1 MNSWSV
7 GAWCWHARQASPC
20 RVIDRQ
26 DVWGE
31 VAYRVWLP
39 AKDAVV
45 RARAQDLGDLTA
57 VRSTV
62 EQVLHTAAAA
72 KLLDALEDNLLLAPI
87 QSSVVPLPHQL
98 YALNR
103 AMSRDR
109 IRYLLADEVGL
120 GKTIEAGLVLREL
133 KLRGMV
139 RRVLVVAPKGLV
151 RQWQAEM
158 RLHFGEPFRF
168 VEPSELAAFRSFSS
182 PLPPGEGPGVR
193 ENDENLWRM
202 HDQVI
207 CSLDSVKPI
216 EGRRGWSL
224 EQLAT
229 YNRERFEDLISA
241 GWDLVIIDEA
251 HRLGG
256 STEQVARYKL
266 GAALAEAAPYL
277 LLLSATPH
285 QGKTDQF
292 MRLMQLL
299 DREAFP
305 DEGSINRDRVRPFV
319 IRTEKRAAIDA
330 EGQPLFKPRS
340 TRLQTVAWQDR
351 HAAQQRLY
359 VAVTDYVRH
368 GYNQAMAAKQR
379 HIGFLMI
386 LMQRLV
392 TSSTA
397 AIRATL
403 EKRQALLDAPQ
414 AQANLLSGPS
424 LDPTPS
430 GPAWRLSKIAPGD
443 FVEAVDPDEW
453 AELDGQSQL
462 DIALQASGWEREKSE
477 VEMLL
482 ELARET
488 ERQGTDAKAE
498 ALLELIYKLQQE
510 ENDPQLKVLV
520 FTEFVPTQ
528 AMLAEFLESRGF
540 SVALLNG
547 GMDLDARTRAQQAF
561 CGLHPWSPSLR
572 DQPDGCPNSLPA
584 NLSRGAQIMV
594 STDAGGEGLNLQF
607 CHVIVNFDMPWNPMR
622 LEQRIGRVDRI
633 GQPHVVRAINF
644 VLEDT
649 VEHRVRQ
656 VLEEKLAV
664 IAQEFGVDKAADVMD
679 SVEVEPIF
687 DELFVHGLQD
697 PSSIDTECDAVIN
710 KVREKVAASR
720 KDTDLLTEDHALEAD
735 DARKWR
741 DHPAQYWLERAI
753 TAGLPARGGMAVR
766 EGNCWRIRWPDWG
779 GSDKSAGLPI
789 CTPKAPLGASGRD
802 VATES
807 PRVCFD
813 ARTAEQNPEMEWI
826 TLEDPR
832 ARAVISE
839 LPRCVAGQPLPIAA
853 VTGLP
858 DTVHG
863 VWSLWEISISASN
876 LSEGFSRRRFLP
888 VFVTDDGRTFMPT
901 AKRIWDLLLTENV
914 TLAPKV
920 EVENALACF
929 EASLAAAKAQ
939 GERLFAELLEEHRTW
954 LAEER
959 ERARYAFE
967 ARYQAIGR
975 IGLPAVREHRRKR
988 LEAEHE
994 ARMAAL
1000 ADAEA
1005 CTPDLNAVLMLRIGH
1020 PGGAQA

>member
-1 MNSWSV
+1 MTQTERSFSI
-7 GAWCWHARQASPC
+7 GDWCWFARQASPC
-20 RVIDRQ
+20 RVIERQ

-45 RARAQDLGDLTA
+45 RARALDLASLES
-57 VRSTV
+57 VRPSV
-62 EQVLHTAAAA
+62 EQILHTTAAA

-103 AMSRDR
+103 AVSRDR

-133 KLRGMV
+133 KLRG
-139 RRVLVVAPKGLV
+139 RVKRILVVAPKGLV

-158 RLHFGEPFRF
+158 RLHFGETFQF
-168 VEPSELAAFRSFSS
+168 IEPSELAAFRQWRSGGA
-182 PLPPGEGPGVR
+182 GE
-193 ENDENLWRM
+193 EENLWRM

-207 CSLDSVKPI
+207 CSLDSVKPM
-216 EGRRGWSL
+216 ESRRGWSL
-224 EQLAT
+224 EQLNT
-229 YNRERFEDLISA
+229 YNRERFEDLVSA
-241 GWDLVIIDEA
+241 SWDLVIIDEA
-251 HRLGG
+251 HRMGG

-266 GAALAEAAPYL
+266 GAALAEASPYL

-305 DEGSINRDRVRPFV
+305 EEGSVNRERVRPFV
-319 IRTEKRAAIDA
+319 IRTEKRASINA
-330 EGQPLFKPRS
+330 EGQPLFKPRV
-340 TRLQTVAWQDR
+340 TRLQTVAWQAR
-351 HAAQQRLY
+351 HGAQQRLY
-359 VAVTDYVRH
+359 EAVTDYVRH
-368 GYNQAMAAKQR
+368 GYNQALAAKQR

-414 AQANLLSGPS
+414 LQANLFENTS
-424 LDPTPS
+424 
-430 GPAWRLSKIAPGD
+430 A
-443 FVEAVDPDEW
+443 DEW
-453 AELDGQSQL
+453 ADLDGQSQADL
-462 DIALQASGWEREKSE
+462 AMQSSGWEMEKSE

-488 ERQGTDAKAE
+488 EATGTDAKAE

-510 ENDPQLKVLV
+510 ESDPALKVLI
-520 FTEFVPTQ
+520 FTEFVPSQ
-528 AMLAEFLESRGF
+528 AMLADFLESRGF
-540 SVALLNG
+540 SVTTLNG
-547 GMDLDARTRAQQAF
+547 SMDLETRTRAQQAF
-561 CGLHPWSPSLR
+561 SKEVRVL
-572 DQPDGCPNSLPA
+572 
-584 NLSRGAQIMV
+584 I

-622 LEQRIGRVDRI
+622 IEQRIGRVDRI
-633 GQPHVVRAINF
+633 GQKHVVRAINF

-656 VLEEKLAV
+656 VLEEKLEV

-679 SVEVEPIF
+679 SVEADPIF
-687 DELFVHGLQD
+687 DELFVRGLQNPD
-697 PSSIDTECDAVIN
+697 AIEQECDDAVSQLRSTLVDST
-710 KVREKVAASR
+710 KTS
-720 KDTDLLTEDHALEAD
+720 DLLTAEHNLDAD

-741 DHPAQYWLERAI
+741 DHPAQFWLERAI
-753 TAGLPARGGMAVR
+753 TSGLAV
-766 EGNCWRIRWPDWG
+766 CG
-779 GSDKSAGLPI
+779 GSATQVGKAWRVKWADGSESAQ
-789 CTPKAPLGASGRD
+789 A
-802 VATES
+802 
-807 PRVCFD
+807 CFD
-813 ARTAEQNPEMEWI
+813 ARTADENPELEWI
-826 TLEDPR
+826 TMEDPR

-839 LPRCVAGQPLPIAA
+839 LPRFVAGQPLPVIR

-858 DTVHG
+858 DSIRG
-863 VWSLWEISISASN
+863 IWSLWEITLAAEG
-876 LSEGFSRRRFLP
+876 LSRKRFLP
-888 VFVTDDGRTFMPT
+888 VFINEEGRPFIPT
-901 AKRIWDLLLTENV
+901 AKRIWDLLLTETV
-914 TLAPKV
+914 DVHAVAGTEASAKW
-920 EVENALACF
+920 F
-929 EASLAAAKAQ
+929 EASHTAASTQ
-939 GERLFAELLEEHRTW
+939 GERIFTELLTEHRAQ
-954 LAEER
+954 LKEER
-959 ERARYAFE
+959 ERALYAFE
-967 ARYQAIGR
+967 ARGQAIGR

-988 LEAEHE
+988 LQQEHN

-1000 ADAEA
+1000 DDMEA
-1005 CTPDLNAVLMLRIGH
+1005 SVPDLNAVMMVRV
-1020 PGGAQA
+1020 GGET

>member
-1 MNSWSV
+1 MTDGVTEFGV
-7 GAWCWHARQASPC
+7 GDWCWHARQAAPC
-20 RVIDRQ
+20 RVVDRQ
-26 DVWGE
+26 TLWGE
-31 VAYRVWLP
+31 LAYRIWLP
-39 AKDAVV
+39 NKDAVV
-45 RARAQDLGDLTA
+45 RARPQDLADISS
-57 VRSTV
+57 VQPTV
-62 EQVLHTAAAA
+62 DQILNTTAAA

-120 GKTIEAGLVLREL
+120 GKTIEAGLILREL

-139 RRVLVVAPKGLV
+139 SRVLVVAPKGLV

-158 RLHFGEPFRF
+158 RLHFGESFRF
-168 VEPSELAAFRSFSS
+168 IEPSEIAAFRQW
-182 PLPPGEGPGVR
+182 R
-193 ENDENLWRM
+193 DEEDNLWRM
-202 HDQVI
+202 HNQVI

-216 EGRRGWSL
+216 EKRRGWSL
-224 EQLAT
+224 EQLNT

-241 GWDLVIIDEA
+241 GWDLVIIDES

-266 GAALAEAAPYL
+266 GAALSEAAPYL

-299 DREAFP
+299 DRDSFP
-305 DEGSINRDRVRPFV
+305 DETSINRERVRPFV
-319 IRTEKRAAIDA
+319 IRTEKRGAINA
-330 EGQPLFKPRS
+330 EGQPLFKPRA
-340 TRLQTVAWQDR
+340 TRLFPVAWQAK

-359 VAVTDYVRH
+359 EAVTDYVRH
-368 GYNQAMAAKQR
+368 GYNQALAAKQR

-397 AIRATL
+397 AIHTTL
-403 EKRQALLDAPQ
+403 EKRLALLDSSEV
-414 AQANLLSGPS
+414 QANLF
-424 LDPTPS
+424 D
-430 GPAWRLSKIAPGD
+430 APD
-443 FVEAVDPDEW
+443 VDEW

-462 DIALQASGWEREKSE
+462 DIAVQTSGWEREKAE
-477 VEMLL
+477 VEVLL
-482 ELARET
+482 ELASET

-510 ENDPQLKVLV
+510 ENDPQLKVLI

-540 SVALLNG
+540 SVELLNG
-547 GMDLDARTRAQQAF
+547 GMDLEARTRAQHDF
-561 CGLHPWSPSLR
+561 SR
-572 DQPDGCPNSLPA
+572 DVRVL
-584 NLSRGAQIMV
+584 I

-644 VLEDT
+644 VLDDT
-649 VEHRVRQ
+649 VEHRVRE
-656 VLEEKLAV
+656 VLEQKLEV

-697 PSSIDTECDAVIN
+697 PESIDKECDAVISQ
-710 KVREKVAASR
+710 VREKVAASR
-720 KDTDLLTEDHALEAD
+720 EETDLLSEDHSLEAG

-753 TAGLPARGGMAVR
+753 ITGLPARNGLA
-766 EGNCWRIRWPDWG
+766 EKAGNAWRVKWAD
-779 GSDKSAGLPI
+779 GS
-789 CTPKAPLGASGRD
+789 
-802 VATES
+802 ES

-813 ARTAEQNPEMEWI
+813 ARTAEQNPEFEWI

-839 LPRCVAGQPLPIAA
+839 LPRFVAGQPLAFA
-853 VTGLP
+853 SVSGLP
-858 DTVHG
+858 DTVQG
-863 VWSLWEISISASN
+863 VWSLWEVSLSASN
-876 LSEGFSRRRFLP
+876 SSNSFSRRRFLP
-888 VFVTDDGRTFMPT
+888 VFVNDEGRPFVPT

-914 TLAPKV
+914 LLSPKL
-920 EVENALACF
+920 EVERALTSF
-929 EASLAAAKAQ
+929 ETSQTAAMAQ
-939 GERLFAELLEEHRTW
+939 GERLFADLLEERRTW

-959 ERARYAFE
+959 ERARFAFDS
-967 ARYQAIGR
+967 RYQAIGR

-994 ARMAAL
+994 VRMAAI

-1005 CTPDLNAVLMLRIGH
+1005 CTPDLNAVLMLRVGH
-1020 PGGAQA
+1020 PNGVQA

>member
-1 MNSWSV
+1 MMSWTV
-7 GAWCWHARQASPC
+7 GDWCWHARQASPC
-20 RVIDRQ
+20 RVIDREAL
-26 DVWGE
+26 WGE
-31 VAYRVWLP
+31 VFFRVWLP

-45 RARAQDLGDLTA
+45 RAKAQELGDLTA
-57 VRSTV
+57 VRATV
-62 EQVLHTAAAA
+62 EQILHAAAAA

-87 QSSVVPLPHQL
+87 QSSVAPLPHQL
-98 YALNR
+98 YALER

-120 GKTIEAGLVLREL
+120 GKTIEAGLILREL
-133 KLRGMV
+133 KLRGRV

-151 RQWQAEM
+151 RQWQTEM
-158 RLHFGEPFRF
+158 RLHFGEHFRF
-168 VEPSELAAFRSFSS
+168 VEPSELAAFRQWRDN
-182 PLPPGEGPGVR
+182 GAQG
-193 ENDENLWRM
+193 DDNLWRM

-216 EGRRGWSL
+216 ESRRGWSL
-224 EQLAT
+224 EQLAN

-305 DEGSINRDRVRPFV
+305 SAASINRDRVRPFV

-340 TRLQTVAWQDR
+340 TRLHPVAWQER
-351 HAAQQRLY
+351 HAAQRRLY
-359 VAVTDYVRH
+359 QAVTDYVRH

-403 EKRQALLDAPQ
+403 EKRLAVLEAPA
-414 AQANLLSGPS
+414 AQAS
-424 LDPTPS
+424 L
-430 GPAWRLSKIAPGD
+430 
-443 FVEAVDPDEW
+443 FEAVDPDEW

-462 DIALQASGWEREKSE
+462 DVALQTSGWEREKSE

-482 ELARET
+482 DLARET

-561 CGLHPWSPSLR
+561 
-572 DQPDGCPNSLPA
+572 
-584 NLSRGAQIMV
+584 SREVRILI

-633 GQPHVVRAINF
+633 GQSRVVRAINF

-649 VEHRVRQ
+649 VEHRVRE

-697 PSSIDTECDAVIN
+697 PASIDKECDAVIN
-710 KVREKVAASR
+710 LVREKVAASR
-720 KDTDLLTEDHALEAD
+720 KNIDLLAEDHTLETNE
-735 DARKWR
+735 ARKWR

-753 TAGLPARGGMAVR
+753 TAGLPARGGAAKKV
-766 EGNCWRIRWPDWG
+766 GDAWWVKWAD
-779 GSDKSAGLPI
+779 GS
-789 CTPKAPLGASGRD
+789 
-802 VATES
+802 ES

-813 ARTAEQNPEMEWI
+813 ARTAVQNPELEWI

-839 LPRCVAGQPLPIAA
+839 LPRFVPGQPLPIVT

-858 DTVHG
+858 DTVRG
-863 VWSLWEISISASN
+863 VWSLWEIKLSASN
-876 LSEGFSRRRFLP
+876 LSENFNRRRFLP
-888 VFVTDDGRTFMPT
+888 VFVTDDGRTFVPT
-901 AKRIWDLLLTENV
+901 AKRIWDLLLTESV

-920 EVENALACF
+920 EAELALACF
-929 EASLAAAKAQ
+929 ETSLAAAKAH
-939 GERLFAELLEEHRTW
+939 GERLFTELLEEHRTW

-975 IGLPAVREHRRKR
+975 IGLPTVREHRRKR

-1005 CTPDLNAVLMLRIGH
+1005 CTPDLNAVLMLRIDQ
-1020 PGGAQA
+1020 PGGAPA

>member
-1 MNSWSV
+1 MS
-7 GAWCWHARQASPC
+7 GAFGIGDWCWHARQSSPC

-31 VAYRVWLP
+31 TTYRVWLP
-39 AKDAVV
+39 GKDAVV
-45 RARAQDLGDLTA
+45 RTRPQDLGELSA
-57 VRSTV
+57 VRPTV
-62 EQVLHTAAAA
+62 EQILHTAAAA

-120 GKTIEAGLVLREL
+120 GKTIEAGLILREL

-158 RLHFGEPFRF
+158 RLHFGEHFRF
-168 VEPSELAAFRSFSS
+168 IEPSELAAFRQWRDN
-182 PLPPGEGPGVR
+182 GTQG
-193 ENDENLWRM
+193 DENLWRM

-229 YNRERFEDLISA
+229 YNRERFEDLVSA
-241 GWDLVIIDEA
+241 AWDLVIIDES

-266 GAALAEAAPYL
+266 GAALAEASPYL

-285 QGKTDQF
+285 QGKSDQF
-292 MRLMQLL
+292 VRLMQLL

-305 DEGSINRDRVRPFV
+305 DESSINRDRVRPFV
-319 IRTEKRAAIDA
+319 IRTEKRATIDA
-330 EGQPLFKPRS
+330 EGQPLFKPRT
-340 TRLQTVAWQDR
+340 TRLQVVAWRDR

-359 VAVTDYVRH
+359 EAVTDYVRH

-397 AIRATL
+397 AIRTTL
-403 EKRQALLDAPQ
+403 EKRQALLETPQ
-414 AQANLLSGPS
+414 AQTQLFDASEL
-424 LDPTPS
+424 
-430 GPAWRLSKIAPGD
+430 
-443 FVEAVDPDEW
+443 DEW
-453 AELDGQSQL
+453 VELDGQSQL
-462 DIALQASGWEREKSE
+462 DVAIQAGSWEREKTE
-477 VEMLL
+477 VRMLL
-482 ELARET
+482 DLARET

-498 ALLELIYKLQQE
+498 ALLELIYKIQQE

-561 CGLHPWSPSLR
+561 SSDVRVL
-572 DQPDGCPNSLPA
+572 
-584 NLSRGAQIMV
+584 I

-633 GQPHVVRAINF
+633 GQPYVVRAINF

-649 VEHRVRQ
+649 VEHRVRE

-679 SVEVEPIF
+679 SAEVDPIF

-697 PSSIDTECDAVIN
+697 PGSIDKECDAVIDQ
-710 KVREKVAASR
+710 VRERIAVSR
-720 KDTDLLTEDHALEAD
+720 QDTDLLTDDHLLEAD

-753 TAGLPARGGMAVR
+753 TAGLPARGGSAEKV
-766 EGNCWRIRWPDWG
+766 GDAWRVKWAD
-779 GSDKSAGLPI
+779 GS
-789 CTPKAPLGASGRD
+789 T
-802 VATES
+802 S

-813 ARTAEQNPEMEWI
+813 ARTAEQNPGFEWI

-832 ARAVISE
+832 ARALIRE
-839 LPRCVAGQPLPIAA
+839 LPRYVAGLPLAIAA

-858 DTVHG
+858 DTVRG
-863 VWSLWEISISASN
+863 VWSLWEISLSASGA
-876 LSEGFSRRRFLP
+876 SENISRRRFLP
-888 VFVTDDGRTFMPT
+888 VFVTEDGRTFVPT
-901 AKRIWDLLLTENV
+901 AKRIWDALVTETV
-914 TLAPKV
+914 TLASQV
-920 EVENALACF
+920 EVENALAYF
-929 EASLAAAKAQ
+929 ESSLASAKTQ
-939 GERLFAELLEEHRTW
+939 GEPLFAELLEEHRSW
-954 LAEER
+954 VAEER

-994 ARMAAL
+994 VRMASL
-1000 ADAEA
+1000 MNAEV
-1005 CTPDLNAVLMLRIGH
+1005 CTPDLSAVLLLCVGH
-1020 PGGAQA
+1020 PEGIGA

>member
-1 MNSWSV
+1 MTN
-7 GAWCWHARQASPC
+7 GAPGFAIGDWCWHARQASPC

-57 VRSTV
+57 VRPTV
-62 EQVLHTAAAA
+62 EQILHTVSAA

-120 GKTIEAGLVLREL
+120 GKTIEAGLILREI
-133 KLRGMV
+133 KLRGMA

-158 RLHFGEPFRF
+158 RLHFGEHFRF
-168 VEPSELAAFRSFSS
+168 IEASELAAFRQWRDNGALSAS
-182 PLPPGEGPGVR
+182 GG
-193 ENDENLWRM
+193 DDNLWRM

-207 CSLDSVKPI
+207 VSLDSVKPI

-241 GWDLVIIDEA
+241 GWDLVIIDES

-305 DEGSINRDRVRPFV
+305 DEASIHRDRVHPFV

-340 TRLQTVAWQDR
+340 TRLQAVAWQDKD
-351 HAAQQRLY
+351 AAQQRLY
-359 VAVTDYVRH
+359 EAVTDYVRH

-414 AQANLLSGPS
+414 AQANL
-424 LDPTPS
+424 
-430 GPAWRLSKIAPGD
+430 
-443 FVEAVDPDEW
+443 FEAVDPDEW

-462 DIALQASGWEREKSE
+462 DIALQASGWERERSE

-482 ELARET
+482 DLARET

-561 CGLHPWSPSLR
+561 SR
-572 DQPDGCPNSLPA
+572 DVRIL
-584 NLSRGAQIMV
+584 I

-633 GQPHVVRAINF
+633 GQPHVVRAVNF

-649 VEHRVRQ
+649 VEHRVRE

-697 PSSIDTECDAVIN
+697 PASIDKECDAVIN
-710 KVREKVAASR
+710 QVREKVAASR
-720 KDTDLLTEDHALEAD
+720 KDTDLLTEDHVLEAG

-753 TAGLPARGGMAVR
+753 TAGLPARGGAAEKV
-766 EGNCWRIRWPDWG
+766 GDAWRVKWAD
-779 GSDKSAGLPI
+779 GS
-789 CTPKAPLGASGRD
+789 
-802 VATES
+802 ES
-807 PRVCFD
+807 SRVCFD
-813 ARTAEQNPEMEWI
+813 ARTAEHNPEMEWI

-839 LPRCVAGQPLPIAA
+839 LPRCVAGQPLPIAT

-858 DTVHG
+858 DTVRG
-863 VWSLWEISISASN
+863 VWSLWEINISASN
-876 LSEGFSRRRFLP
+876 LSESFSRRRFLP
-888 VFVTDDGRTFMPT
+888 VFVTDDGRTFVPT

-929 EASLAAAKAQ
+929 EISLAAAKAQ
-939 GERLFAELLEEHRTW
+939 GERLFEELLGEHRTW

-988 LEAEHE
+988 LEAEHD

-1000 ADAEA
+1000 ADAEG

-1020 PGGAQA
+1020 LGGAQA

>member
-1 MNSWSV
+1 VTTGWTI
-7 GAWCWHARQASPC
+7 GDWCWHARQASPC

-45 RARAQDLGDLTA
+45 RARAQDLVELTS
-57 VRSTV
+57 VRPTV
-62 EQVLHTAAAA
+62 EQILHTAAAA

-120 GKTIEAGLVLREL
+120 GKTIEAGLILREL

-158 RLHFGEPFRF
+158 RLHFGEAFRF
-168 VEPSELAAFRSFSS
+168 VEPSELAAFRQWRDN
-182 PLPPGEGPGVR
+182 GAQG
-193 ENDENLWRM
+193 DDNLWRM

-305 DEGSINRDRVRPFV
+305 DEGSIDRDRVRPFV

-330 EGQPLFKPRS
+330 DGQPLFKPRS
-340 TRLQTVAWQDR
+340 TRLHPVAWQER
-351 HAAQQRLY
+351 HAAQRRLY
-359 VAVTDYVRH
+359 EAVTDYVRH

-379 HIGFLMI
+379 HISFLMI

-403 EKRQALLDAPQ
+403 EKRQAVLEAPQ
-414 AQANLLSGPS
+414 AQANL
-424 LDPTPS
+424 
-430 GPAWRLSKIAPGD
+430 
-443 FVEAVDPDEW
+443 FEAVDPDEW

-462 DIALQASGWEREKSE
+462 DIAVQASGWEREKSE

-482 ELARET
+482 DLARET

-547 GMDLDARTRAQQAF
+547 GMSLDERTRAQQAF
-561 CGLHPWSPSLR
+561 SR
-572 DQPDGCPNSLPA
+572 DVRIL
-584 NLSRGAQIMV
+584 I

-649 VEHRVRQ
+649 VEHRVRE

-679 SVEVEPIF
+679 SVEVEPLF
-687 DELFVHGLQD
+687 DELFVHGLQN
-697 PSSIDTECDAVIN
+697 PASIDKECDAVISQ
-710 KVREKVAASR
+710 VREKVAASR
-720 KDTDLLTEDHALEAD
+720 KDTDLLTEDHTLEAD

-753 TAGLPARGGMAVR
+753 TAGLPARGGAAEKAGDAWRVR
-766 EGNCWRIRWPDWG
+766 WAD
-779 GSDKSAGLPI
+779 GS
-789 CTPKAPLGASGRD
+789 
-802 VATES
+802 ES

-839 LPRCVAGQPLPIAA
+839 LPRCVAGQPVPIAA
-853 VTGLP
+853 VSGLP

-876 LSEGFSRRRFLP
+876 LSESFSRRRFLP
-888 VFVTDDGRTFMPT
+888 VFVTDDGRTFVPT

-929 EASLAAAKAQ
+929 ETSLAAAKAQ
-939 GERLFAELLEEHRTW
+939 GERLFTELLEEHRAW

-988 LEAEHE
+988 LVAEHE

-1020 PGGAQA
+1020 PGGTPA

>member
-1 MNSWSV
+1 MMASESKVAFKSSALAHAV
-7 GAWCWHARQASPC
+7 GDWCWHARQASPC

-45 RARAQDLGDLTA
+45 RARAQDLGELSS
-57 VRSTV
+57 VRPAV
-62 EQVLHTAAAA
+62 EQILHTAAAA

-120 GKTIEAGLVLREL
+120 GKTIEAGLILREL

-151 RQWQAEM
+151 RQWQMEM
-158 RLHFGEPFRF
+158 RLHFGEHFRF
-168 VEPSELAAFRSFSS
+168 VEASDVAAFRQCRDDGSK
-182 PLPPGEGPGVR
+182 P
-193 ENDENLWRM
+193 DDNLWRM

-207 CSLDSVKPI
+207 VSLDSVKPI
-216 EGRRGWSL
+216 EGRRGWSA
-224 EQLAT
+224 EQIAT
-229 YNRERFEDLISA
+229 YNRERFEELISA

-292 MRLMQLL
+292 MRMMQLL
-299 DREAFP
+299 DRDAFP
-305 DEGSINRDRVRPFV
+305 SEASINRERVHPFV

-330 EGQPLFKPRS
+330 EGRPLFKPRL
-340 TRLQTVAWQDR
+340 TRLHAVAWQDR
-351 HAAQQRLY
+351 HAAQRRLY
-359 VAVTDYVRH
+359 EAVTDYVRH

-403 EKRQALLDAPQ
+403 EKRLALLDVPQ
-414 AQANLLSGPS
+414 AQANLF
-424 LDPTPS
+424 D
-430 GPAWRLSKIAPGD
+430 
-443 FVEAVDPDEW
+443 AVDLDEW
-453 AELDGQSQL
+453 SELDGQSQL
-462 DIALQASGWEREKSE
+462 DIAVLASGWERERSE
-477 VEMLL
+477 VGVLL

-528 AMLAEFLESRGF
+528 AMLAAFLESRGF

-561 CGLHPWSPSLR
+561 AR
-572 DQPDGCPNSLPA
+572 DVRVL
-584 NLSRGAQIMV
+584 V

-649 VEHRVRQ
+649 VEHRVRE
-656 VLEEKLAV
+656 VLEAKLAV

-697 PSSIDTECDAVIN
+697 PSSIEKECDAVIN
-710 KVREKVAASR
+710 QVREKVAASR

-753 TAGLPARGGMAVR
+753 TAGLPARGGAAEKVG
-766 EGNCWRIRWPDWG
+766 EAWRVKWAD
-779 GSDKSAGLPI
+779 GS
-789 CTPKAPLGASGRD
+789 
-802 VATES
+802 ES

-839 LPRCVAGQPLPIAA
+839 LPRCVAGQPLPIVV

-863 VWSLWEISISASN
+863 VWSLWEVSLSASN
-876 LSEGFSRRRFLP
+876 LAESFNRRRFLP
-888 VFVTDDGRTFMPT
+888 VFVTDDGRTFVPT
-901 AKRIWDLLLTENV
+901 AKRIWDLLLTENL
-914 TLAPKV
+914 TLASEVK
-920 EVENALACF
+920 VENARASF
-929 EASLAAAKAQ
+929 EASLAAAKAH

-1000 ADAEA
+1000 ADAGA
-1005 CTPDLNAVLMLRIGH
+1005 CMPDLNAVLMLCIGH